1 MIISKAVDVEI
12 FPNLFSITFVD
23 LKSYLS
29 TFEDCVDNVYM
40 KIEFHDEINIV
51 NLKTGAIGYC
61 STSEPVIK
69 LKATLVID

>member
-1 MIISKAVDVEI
+1 MDICRNDIEFVSFDEI
-12 FPNLFSITFVD
+12 DFGGIFTF
-23 LKSYLS
+23 K
-29 TFEDCVDNVYM
+29 DCVDNVYM

-51 NLKTGAIGYC
+51 NLKTGVIGYC

>member
-1 MIISKAVDVEI
+1 MDICRNDIEFVSFDEI
-12 FPNLFSITFVD
+12 DFGGIF
-23 LKSYLS
+23 

-61 STSEPVIK
+61 SGSEPVIK